1 MKKTITCA
9 TTSLLLIGI
18 LTLQTLAINFKSEE
32 NIDNLV
38 FPFIYSDADDLVWV
52 RKYVGDCSTCIEGRL
67 YVKDMVTGEVKEIVS
82 DAVKQLRESEDTLY
96 CITNDGLSI
105 IQTDCQGKKVTEIY
119 KADYG
124 MIDHLEV
131 YGNNLCFTE
140 GDYVVSFDLK
150 KSEKTVVGRGA
161 NVLYLYPL
169 TETEFVWVT
178 GENGEA
184 SVYDSI
190 TNEVIDVEHIELL
203 QINGKGNVH
212 FNELDT
218 VKDVTPQAILQETF
232 PLSNYPVGS
241 YFTVN
246 GRACTDHGSGSCSTT
261 GGCNCKSYDS
271 SIQCMGFAKYASDQY
286 AHRGSWS
293 YTLYGDNVIEKH
305 GINRDSTGDREK
317 TRYLCGKQGIFTR
330 DRALIRPGF
339 IRQLETRAS
348 TRSASFFHALGSP
361 GRPHNGGG
369 EAGAYRTRNGAKPL
383 KQGHLRAKRGPLGP
397 SRKSQQQTK
406 RTGFAAHG
414 HSIAE
419 TAPEG
424 KRASC
429 ANGALIR
436 A

>member
-1 MKKTITCA
+1 MTK
-9 TTSLLLIGI
+9 
-18 LTLQTLAINFKSEE
+18 
-32 NIDNLV
+32 
-38 FPFIYSDADDLVWV
+38 
-52 RKYVGDCSTCIEGRL
+52 
-67 YVKDMVTGEVKEIVS
+67 
-82 DAVKQLRESEDTLY
+82 
-96 CITNDGLSI
+96 
-105 IQTDCQGKKVTEIY
+105 IY

-169 TETEFVWVT
+169 TETEFAWVT
-178 GENGEA
+178 SENGEA

-271 SIQCMGFAKYASDQY
+271 
-286 AHRGSWS
+286 
-293 YTLYGDNVIEKH
+293 
-305 GINRDSTGDREK
+305 
-317 TRYLCGKQGIFTR
+317 
-330 DRALIRPGF
+330 
-339 IRQLETRAS
+339 
-348 TRSASFFHALGSP
+348 
-361 GRPHNGGG
+361 
-369 EAGAYRTRNGAKPL
+369 
-383 KQGHLRAKRGPLGP
+383 
-397 SRKSQQQTK
+397 
-406 RTGFAAHG
+406 
-414 HSIAE
+414 
-419 TAPEG
+419 
-424 KRASC
+424 
-429 ANGALIR
+429 
-436 A
+436 

>member
-293 YTLYGDNVIEKH
+293 YHNL
-305 GINRDSTGDREK
+305 S
-317 TRYLCGKQGIFTR
+317 
-330 DRALIRPGF
+330 PS
-339 IRQLETRAS
+339 QLR
-348 TRSASFFHALGSP
+348 
-361 GRPHNGGG
+361 
-369 EAGAYRTRNGAKPL
+369 
-383 KQGHLRAKRGPLGP
+383 
-397 SRKSQQQTK
+397 
-406 RTGFAAHG
+406 
-414 HSIAE
+414 
-419 TAPEG
+419 
-424 KRASC
+424 
-429 ANGALIR
+429 
-436 A
+436 

>member
-150 KSEKTVVGRGA
+150 KI
-161 NVLYLYPL
+161 
-169 TETEFVWVT
+169 TE
-178 GENGEA
+178 
-184 SVYDSI
+184 SI
-190 TNEVIDVEHIELL
+190 TVNL
-203 QINGKGNVH
+203 
-212 FNELDT
+212 
-218 VKDVTPQAILQETF
+218 
-232 PLSNYPVGS
+232 PV
-241 YFTVN
+241 
-246 GRACTDHGSGSCSTT
+246 
-261 GGCNCKSYDS
+261 
-271 SIQCMGFAKYASDQY
+271 Q
-286 AHRGSWS
+286 
-293 YTLYGDNVIEKH
+293 
-305 GINRDSTGDREK
+305 RD
-317 TRYLCGKQGIFTR
+317 
-330 DRALIRPGF
+330 
-339 IRQLETRAS
+339 
-348 TRSASFFHALGSP
+348 
-361 GRPHNGGG
+361 
-369 EAGAYRTRNGAKPL
+369 
-383 KQGHLRAKRGPLGP
+383 
-397 SRKSQQQTK
+397 
-406 RTGFAAHG
+406 
-414 HSIAE
+414 
-419 TAPEG
+419 
-424 KRASC
+424 
-429 ANGALIR
+429 
-436 A
+436 

>member
-293 YTLYGDNVIEKH
+293 YQEIARLGYVSKAYLVLAAIGTSGGALNLLAQML
-305 GINRDSTGDREK
+305 INQANQYEADQR
-317 TRYLCGKQGIFTR
+317 I
-330 DRALIRPGF
+330 
-339 IRQLETRAS
+339 
-348 TRSASFFHALGSP
+348 SFFRRHPDIDTFVQQHAAPYGWPL
-361 GRPHNGGG
+361 NDNY
-369 EAGAYRTRNGAKPL
+369 ALAYRVLQSVCGIQRGSQPYGVQAARRELPREEVGDDL
-383 KQGHLRAKRGPLGP
+383 PADWQGK
-397 SRKSQQQTK
+397 SR
-406 RTGFAAHG
+406 
-414 HSIAE
+414 
-419 TAPEG
+419 
-424 KRASC
+424 
-429 ANGALIR
+429 
-436 A
+436 